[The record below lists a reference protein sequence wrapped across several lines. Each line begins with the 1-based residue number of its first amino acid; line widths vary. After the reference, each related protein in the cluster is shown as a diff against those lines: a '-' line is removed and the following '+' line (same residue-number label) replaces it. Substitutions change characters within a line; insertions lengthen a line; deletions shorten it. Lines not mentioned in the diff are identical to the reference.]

1 MIKLLLDANL
11 SPETRRYLIKIF
23 AFDIIDLIT
32 ENQAQLPDEDV
43 VKLAIREKRIVVTF
57 DLDFGE
63 IYHFREKGNLGVIIL
78 RLEDKT
84 VESVNKM
91 LHQFF
96 REEAEHINLY
106 KSLVVIEEKGIRI
119 YPSVL

>member
-11 SPETRRYLIKIF
+11 SPETRIFLTKTF
-23 AFDIIDLIT
+23 AFDVIDLIT
-32 ENQAQLPDEDV
+32 ENKARLPDEDV
-43 VKLAIREKRIVVTF
+43 VKLAIREKRIVLTF

-63 IYHFREKGNLGVIIL
+63 IYHFREKGKLGVIIL

-91 LHQFF
+91 LYQFF
-96 REEAEHINLY
+96 SKEAEHISLY
-106 KSLVVIEEKGIRI
+106 KSLVVIEEKGIRT
-119 YPSVL
+119 YPPL